1 MDSNCLIITG
11 GENVKK
17 DTLFKIAS
25 QNSFIIC
32 VDKGGEIAYKNSI
45 KIDVILGD
53 FDSIDKKVLEKLNA
67 KIVKFPVDKDF
78 TDTELAI
85 SYAVELGFKNI
96 TIINATGNRIDH
108 VFSTFMLLYKFRKIN
123 IKIVGDNFHA
133 FLIDKNYKIM
143 KNAGKTISLIP
154 LSEDIKDITLRGFK
168 YNLTNKLV
176 HLGDSL
182 CTSNVIVEDIATIKF
197 KEGIFLIIITE
208 LEE

>member
-96 TIINATGNRIDH
+96 TIINAC
-108 VFSTFMLLYKFRKIN
+108 LLY
-123 IKIVGDNFHA
+123 
-133 FLIDKNYKIM
+133 
-143 KNAGKTISLIP
+143 
-154 LSEDIKDITLRGFK
+154 
-168 YNLTNKLV
+168 
-176 HLGDSL
+176 
-182 CTSNVIVEDIATIKF
+182 TS
-197 KEGIFLIIITE
+197 
-208 LEE
+208 